1 MKYTVSGICRT
12 TGFITTRE
20 VEAADALA
28 AGSIA
33 SADMIVFDVDPA
45 GGQSSRNPSSG
56 APAAAWTPAG
66 DAARR
71 VAFAGTLLLL
81 AGLLAWSAHE
91 NAAERQP
98 VRSAAQQVV
107 VATSPAA
114 ATHPTL
120 QPLARAA
127 AAPPLVRA
135 TPVTLTH

>member
-1 MKYTVSGICRT
+1 MGLHMKYTVSGICRT
-12 TGFITTRE
+12 TGFITTQE
-20 VEAADALA
+20 VEAADALG

-33 SADMIVFDVDPA
+33 SAGMIVFDIDPVA
-45 GGQSSRNPSSG
+45 GQAPRARVGG
-56 APAAAWTPAG
+56 ATAGAWTPAG

-81 AGLLAWSAHE
+81 AGLLAGSAHE

-98 VRSAAQQVV
+98 VRSAGQQVV

-127 AAPPLVRA
+127 A
-135 TPVTLTH
+135 